1 MIRKAFI
8 LAGGIGE
15 RLKPLTDETPKPMLE
30 VSGKPILLHAIN
42 WLEYNGVEE
51 IILAVGFQKEK
62 IMNYFGG
69 GRRGGARIVY
79 SVEEKPLGT
88 GGALK
93 AAAALLAAE
102 GKDERFL
109 MLNGDNLMDID
120 YPKMLALHEKNQAQG
135 TIALYEVKDVT
146 GYGVAK
152 MKGAHGAQIS
162 EFVEKPEPGRRA
174 PSKRINTGAY
184 ILEPGVFGLLPEGF
198 SLIEKTAFPELAKAG
213 KLFGFE
219 HKGQWFPTDDLKR
232 LEAARKGFKPK
243 V

>member
-8 LAGGIGE
+8 LAGGVGE
-15 RLKPLTDETPKPMLE
+15 RLKPLTNDTPKPMLE
-30 VSGKPILLHAIN
+30 VAGKPILLHAIK
-42 WLEYNGVEE
+42 WLEYHGVQE

-93 AAAALLAAE
+93 AAAGLLAAE

-109 MLNGDNLMDID
+109 MLNGDNLMDVD
-120 YPKMLALHEKNQAQG
+120 YPKMLAAHEKNQAQA

-152 MKGAHGAQIS
+152 LKGARGAKIV
-162 EFVEKPEPGRRA
+162 EFVEKPEAGKA
-174 PSKRINTGAY
+174 PSQLINTGAY

-198 SLIEKTAFPELAKAG
+198 SLIEKTAFPALAKAG

-219 HKGQWFPTDDLKR
+219 HQGQWFPTDDLKR
-232 LEAARKGFKPK
+232 LEAARSGFKPK

>member
-30 VSGKPILLHAIN
+30 VAGKPILLHALN
-42 WLEYNGVEE
+42 WLEYNGIEE
-51 IILAVGFQKEK
+51 IILAVGYRKEK
-62 IMNYFGG
+62 IMNYFGA
-69 GRRGGARIVY
+69 GRRGGARLVY

-102 GKDERFL
+102 GEEDRFL

-120 YPKMLALHEKNQAQG
+120 YPKMLASHEKNKAQG
-135 TIALYEVKDVT
+135 TIALHEVKDVT

-152 MKGAHGAQIS
+152 MKGQLIS
-162 EFVEKPEPGRRA
+162 EFVEKPEPGKA
-174 PSKRINTGAY
+174 PSKLINTGAY
-184 ILEPGVFGLLPEGF
+184 ILEPGIFDLLPEGF

-232 LEAARKGFKPK
+232 LKAAQKGFKPK